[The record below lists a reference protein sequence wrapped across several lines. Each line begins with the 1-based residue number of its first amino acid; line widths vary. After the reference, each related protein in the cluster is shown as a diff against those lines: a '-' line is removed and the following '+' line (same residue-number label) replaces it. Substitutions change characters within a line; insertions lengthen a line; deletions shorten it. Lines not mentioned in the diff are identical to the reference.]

1 MLLLTRG
8 YTPFQGSHM
17 FKGRQVRVFVGMLA
31 ICIGVFRLAEA
42 QVAVSITV
50 APPPLPVYEQ
60 PDIPAPG
67 YIWTPGYWSYGPDG
81 YFWVPGTWVE
91 PPTVG
96 LLWTPGYW
104 GWSEG
109 LFVWNAGYW
118 GPQIGFYGGV
128 NYGFGYPGHG
138 YEGGYWRD
146 NRFYYNRTV
155 NNITNVQITNVY
167 TKTVV
172 NNVTVNHISYT
183 GGPGGVAARPSAAEQ
198 QAARAPHT
206 PPTGVQTQHRDSASS
221 HHELLASVNQG
232 RPPIA
237 ATAKPNDFS
246 AHVVNASRAG
256 GPLPAGIEKGPAA
269 AARPATQADS
279 GSAAR
284 VAAPPSPPRAAPP
297 VHARDLP
304 AYPEPARPPESATA
318 EEKNYAQ
325 QQSQLQ
331 ARQNQEREALAQ
343 QQARD
348 HANLPSQANN
358 SQAQALAAMER
369 QHQQQT
375 QQLQQRHGAE
385 QQQAQRAPPPAAA
398 PHAPPA
404 AAPHAPPARE
414 PPH

>member
-8 YTPFQGSHM
+8 YTPFEGSSM
-17 FKGRQVRVFVGMLA
+17 FKGRQVRIFVGMLA
-31 ICIGVFRLAEA
+31 VCMGVCRLAEA

-50 APPPLPVYEQ
+50 APPPLPVYVQ
-60 PDIPAPG
+60 PEIPAPG

-128 NYGFGYPGHG
+128 NYGFGYPGRG

-155 NNITNVQITNVY
+155 NNITNVQVTNVY
-167 TKTVV
+167 TKTVI
-172 NNVTVNHISYT
+172 NNVTVNHVSYT
-183 GGPGGVAARPSAAEQ
+183 GGPGGIAARPTAAEQ

-206 PPTGVQTQHRDSASS
+206 PPTSVQTQHRDSAAS

-256 GPLPAGIEKGPAA
+256 GPLPAGIEKGPATTA
-269 AARPATQADS
+269 HPATQP
-279 GSAAR
+279 GS
-284 VAAPPSPPRAAPP
+284 AAPP

-304 AYPEPARPPESATA
+304 APPAPARPPESATA
-318 EEKNYAQ
+318 EEKNYAL

-348 HANLPSQANN
+348 HANLPSQGNN
-358 SQAQALAAMER
+358 SQALAAMER

-385 QQQAQRAPPPAAA
+385 QQQAQRAAPP

-404 AAPHAPPARE
+404 HEQPH
-414 PPH
+414 

>member
-1 MLLLTRG
+1 
-8 YTPFQGSHM
+8 M
-17 FKGRQVRVFVGMLA
+17 FKGRQVRIFVGMLA
-31 ICIGVFRLAEA
+31 VMGVFRLAEA

-60 PDIPAPG
+60 PEIPAPG
-67 YIWTPGYWSYGPDG
+67 YIWTPGYWSYGPEG

-91 PPTVG
+91 PPEVG

-128 NYGFGYPGHG
+128 NYGFGYPGRG

-155 NNITNVQITNVY
+155 NNITNVQVTNVY

-172 NNVTVNHISYT
+172 NNVTVNHVSYT
-183 GGPGGVAARPSAAEQ
+183 GGPGGIAARPTAAEQ

-206 PPTGVQTQHRDSASS
+206 SPTSVQTQHRDSASS

-256 GPLPAGIEKGPAA
+256 GPLPAGIEKGPATA
-269 AARPATQADS
+269 AHPATQP
-279 GSAAR
+279 GS
-284 VAAPPSPPRAAPP
+284 AAPP

-304 AYPEPARPPESATA
+304 ASPAPARPSESATA
-318 EEKNYAQ
+318 EEKNYAL

-348 HANLPSQANN
+348 HANLTSQGNN
-358 SQAQALAAMER
+358 SQALAAMER

-385 QQQAQRAPPPAAA
+385 QQQAQRAAPPP
-398 PHAPPA
+398 PHAPPGRE
-404 AAPHAPPARE
+404 APH
-414 PPH
+414 

>member
-1 MLLLTRG
+1 MPNLCREMLLLTRG
-8 YTPFQGSHM
+8 YTPFEGSSM
-17 FKGRQVRVFVGMLA
+17 FKGRQVRIFVGMLA
-31 ICIGVFRLAEA
+31 VMGVFRLAEA

-60 PDIPAPG
+60 PEIPAPG
-67 YIWTPGYWSYGPDG
+67 YIWTPGYWSYGPEG

-91 PPTVG
+91 PPVVG

-128 NYGFGYPGHG
+128 NYGFGYPGRG

-155 NNITNVQITNVY
+155 NNITNVQVTNVY

-172 NNVTVNHISYT
+172 NNVTVNHVSYT
-183 GGPGGVAARPSAAEQ
+183 GGPGGIAVRPTAEEQ

-206 PPTGVQTQHRDSASS
+206 PPTSVQTQHRDSASS

-256 GPLPAGIEKGPAA
+256 GPLPAGIEKGPATA
-269 AARPATQADS
+269 AHPATQP
-279 GSAAR
+279 GS
-284 VAAPPSPPRAAPP
+284 AAPP

-304 AYPEPARPPESATA
+304 ASPAPARPSESATA
-318 EEKNYAQ
+318 EEKNYAL

-348 HANLPSQANN
+348 HANLTSQGNN
-358 SQAQALAAMER
+358 SQALAAMER

-385 QQQAQRAPPPAAA
+385 QQQAQRAAPPP
-398 PHAPPA
+398 PHAPPGRE
-404 AAPHAPPARE
+404 APH
-414 PPH
+414 